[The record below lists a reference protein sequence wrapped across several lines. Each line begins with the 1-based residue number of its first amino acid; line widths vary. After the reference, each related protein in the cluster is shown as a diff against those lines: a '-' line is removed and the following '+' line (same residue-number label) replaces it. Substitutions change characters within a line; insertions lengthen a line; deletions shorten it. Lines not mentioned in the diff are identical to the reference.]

1 MPSLPAKMK
10 ISLILAKSS
19 SKNQNWTFPIGC
31 CFIWKLELDCRLIL
45 GLSSLDINEIVMY
58 KYWYDYAKLKYGKK
72 AKPCYMDTDSF
83 IVHVKLEDFYADLP
97 GIVKKKSDTSN
108 SKVKTTLH

>member
-1 MPSLPAKMK
+1 
-10 ISLILAKSS
+10 
-19 SKNQNWTFPIGC
+19 
-31 CFIWKLELDCRLIL
+31 
-45 GLSSLDINEIVMY
+45 
-58 KYWYDYAKLKYGKK
+58 
-72 AKPCYMDTDSF
+72 MDTDSF